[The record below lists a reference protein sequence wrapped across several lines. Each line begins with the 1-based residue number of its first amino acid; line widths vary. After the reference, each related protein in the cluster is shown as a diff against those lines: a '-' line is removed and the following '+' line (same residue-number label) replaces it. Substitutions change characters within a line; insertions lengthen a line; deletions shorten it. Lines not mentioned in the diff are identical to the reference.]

1 MSDQQTYLEE
11 NAKKEGVMVTDSG
24 LQIQHEVEGSG
35 KQPNASDTV
44 DVHYAGKLINGSQF
58 DSSYDRG
65 QTISFPLNGVIAGW
79 TEGLQL
85 MKEGGKAELT
95 IPANLG
101 YGERGAGGVIPG
113 GATLIFTVELISVS
127 KG

>member
-44 DVHYAGKLINGSQF
+44 EVHYAGKLINGSQF